1 MNVQTGAVTTKV
13 PARLDRLPWPRWHWM
28 IVIGLFSSLGL
39 QRQGHPDGAG
49 VHDRRHPDDA
59 AGLVEVF
66 LGAKAERKSL
76 EDIAKPLTAT
86 DAEAGRSQARA
97 TT

>member
-1 MNVQTGAVTTKV
+1 MLAFTIGAI
-13 PARLDRLPWPRWHWM
+13 LM
-28 IVIGLFSSLGL
+28 I
-39 QRQGHPDGAG
+39 
-49 VHDRRHPDDA
+49 A